1 MLFTDVNLPSQ
12 HQKPSGPRCAW
23 EVLSADSAP
32 YRDVLL
38 RNAVPCC
45 RSMIPAALRF
55 GLMPSLVQANIFGWR
70 VCLVYCGRGEALGCR
85 GIPAL
90 NQWSI
95 AEAVIN
101 QTHYPPVYFR
111 FRCNLVRPWVRPP
124 TKKKP
129 QERVKKR
136 TLPGLVSTRG
146 VLSLCILSRMSS
158 RTSPW
163 SFVFPSPFVAVPPVC
178 LGRSSATFAML
189 PSVPLAVP
197 VCLCVL
203 LLLAGPGHVPA
214 MSPMACVVARSQLL
228 VGQRCLVIRL

>member
-1 MLFTDVNLPSQ
+1 M
-12 HQKPSGPRCAW
+12 
-23 EVLSADSAP
+23 
-32 YRDVLL
+32 
-38 RNAVPCC
+38 
-45 RSMIPAALRF
+45 
-55 GLMPSLVQANIFGWR
+55 
-70 VCLVYCGRGEALGCR
+70 YCGRGEALGCR

-101 QTHYPPVYFR
+101 QTHYPPVYSFLSGR
-111 FRCNLVRPWVRPP
+111 GCDLRQKKNL
-124 TKKKP
+124 K
-129 QERVKKR
+129 EGKKR
-136 TLPGLVSTRG
+136 TLPGLVSILG

-178 LGRSSATFAML
+178 LGRSSAIFVML

-203 LLLAGPGHVPA
+203 LLLAGPGRVPA
-214 MSPMACVVARSQLL
+214 MSPMGCVVACSQLL